1 MFGLIMSLMMHTECF
16 ELIKSKTNKNENL
29 TVDQKIEIL
38 AWRTEV
44 MAQAIL
50 EIDDKINYIINN
62 CQYKNHTNVANLLGN
77 YEQ

>member
-1 MFGLIMSLMMHTECF
+1 MLGLILSLMMNTECF
-16 ELIKSKTNKNENL
+16 EIIKTKTKQNTEL

-50 EIDDKINYIINN
+50 ELDDKINFIINN
-62 CQYKNHTNVANLLGN
+62 CQYKNQTHVSNTVNTR
-77 YEQ
+77 